1 MKFKTP
7 MPQLQIIVYFLL
19 RVKEVR
25 EGVMG
30 RLGKEDRRKWA
41 IRKVGQ
47 EDKQKKGLRER
58 MSMGGVGGKE
68 DREREFALSYE
79 EIGKGFKGE
88 I

>member
-1 MKFKTP
+1 M
-7 MPQLQIIVYFLL
+7 
-19 RVKEVR
+19 
-25 EGVMG
+25 
-30 RLGKEDRRKWA
+30 
-41 IRKVGQ
+41 GQ

>member
-1 MKFKTP
+1 M
-7 MPQLQIIVYFLL
+7 
-19 RVKEVR
+19 
-25 EGVMG
+25 
-30 RLGKEDRRKWA
+30 
-41 IRKVGQ
+41 GQ

-58 MSMGGVGGKE
+58 KSMGGGVGGKE

>member
-1 MKFKTP
+1 M
-7 MPQLQIIVYFLL
+7 
-19 RVKEVR
+19 
-25 EGVMG
+25 
-30 RLGKEDRRKWA
+30 
-41 IRKVGQ
+41 GQ

-79 EIGKGFKGE
+79 ETGKGFRGE